1 MKRFRFLRFRAFL
14 LFFSLLSVLLLAG
27 QGAPGLAQA
36 QEMDLS
42 DFACWATGDFPVGD
56 GLDEPDLSLDPNW
69 GREAD
74 EFVADLR
81 DLGNDVLLLMELKA
95 EYLGVPHTPTEIN
108 SVPDPDEEEVYTLF
122 DSMPELVDYTFGLD
136 FSRAVSNYDRETA

>member
-1 MKRFRFLRFRAFL
+1 M
-14 LFFSLLSVLLLAG
+14 
-27 QGAPGLAQA
+27 
-36 QEMDLS
+36 
-42 DFACWATGDFPVGD
+42 
-56 GLDEPDLSLDPNW
+56 
-69 GREAD
+69 
-74 EFVADLR
+74 ADLR

-136 FSRAVSNYDRETA
+136 FSTMLLFKPYDRETARPPGHEADDISSAAGEYSYPEVYPDEDQRFLLTHWYGLPVPP